1 MSSALCFVK
10 FGLFKKRRPLRA
22 GCARMSRPD
31 SALLR
36 ALLRLALGARTL
48 AGSHTLPDAAFLLP
62 ASVIK
67 SSSTRLLHM
76 ENSVHCLFSVPSL
89 SRSPRPDRPSSKCPF
104 GCRPSYYL
112 SPRQFQRPLPCSVP
126 SRSGSGE
133 TARVNILRRRSGHV
147 AVPREKLSWLP
158 SARGSDGPRPS
169 PVRIPWTMKI
179 RGPTQAS

>member
-1 MSSALCFVK
+1 
-10 FGLFKKRRPLRA
+10 
-22 GCARMSRPD
+22 MSRPD

-62 ASVIK
+62 APVIK
-67 SSSTRLLHM
+67 SSCTRLPHM
-76 ENSVHCLFSVPSL
+76 ENSVHCLFSVPSP
-89 SRSPRPDRPSSKCPF
+89 SRSPRPDRPSPKCPWNPF
-104 GCRPSYYL
+104 PPSAVVL
-112 SPRQFQRPLPCSVP
+112 VIICPQDNFNVPFLAPSRVP
-126 SRSGSGE
+126 SHSGSGE

-147 AVPREKLSWLP
+147 AAPREKLSWLP

>member
-48 AGSHTLPDAAFLLP
+48 AGSHTLPDAAFLLL

-67 SSSTRLLHM
+67 SSSTRLPHM

-89 SRSPRPDRPSSKCPF
+89 SRSQRPDRPSPKCPWNPF
-104 GCRPSYYL
+104 PPSAVVL
-112 SPRQFQRPLPCSVP
+112 VIICPQDNFNGPFLAPSPRVLAQARQP
-126 SRSGSGE
+126 GS
-133 TARVNILRRRSGHV
+133 TF
-147 AVPREKLSWLP
+147 
-158 SARGSDGPRPS
+158 
-169 PVRIPWTMKI
+169 
-179 RGPTQAS
+179 